1 MQCNFCLHLPTLT
14 PRKGQSLGKFN
25 EWISSFQDIR
35 LAAKFPGL
43 FTGIAIEN
51 MLTVLGRYLGLSINL
66 TILDC
71 QLYLKKS
78 VEKTT
83 IKRFH
88 KLFHRQA
95 NPASVRE
102 KTSEGQSS
110 TEWSFSYICFL
121 MGYHPVSATTPPPQS
136 PSKSSY
142 FDSLLFQQV
151 GLLLMASSSSWIIH
165 SSLSLYH
172 PALHTTHNNT
182 PCCTPRSYTRKSF
195 QSGDGRLYPSPH
207 IWCTDKTT
215 NPQGNSRVVLEMT
228 RSQKS
233 QF

>member
-1 MQCNFCLHLPTLT
+1 MEDLINGPMVDTLHSHHLLCTPPHSPHPTGHECMQCNFCLHLPTLT

-66 TILDC
+66 TILNC

-83 IKRFH
+83 IKGFH

-102 KTSEGQSS
+102 KKASPAPNE
-110 TEWSFSYICFL
+110 
-121 MGYHPVSATTPPPQS
+121 VSLIFA
-136 PSKSSY
+136 
-142 FDSLLFQQV
+142 F
-151 GLLLMASSSSWIIH
+151 
-165 SSLSLYH
+165 
-172 PALHTTHNNT
+172 
-182 PCCTPRSYTRKSF
+182 
-195 QSGDGRLYPSPH
+195 
-207 IWCTDKTT
+207 
-215 NPQGNSRVVLEMT
+215 
-228 RSQKS
+228 
-233 QF
+233 